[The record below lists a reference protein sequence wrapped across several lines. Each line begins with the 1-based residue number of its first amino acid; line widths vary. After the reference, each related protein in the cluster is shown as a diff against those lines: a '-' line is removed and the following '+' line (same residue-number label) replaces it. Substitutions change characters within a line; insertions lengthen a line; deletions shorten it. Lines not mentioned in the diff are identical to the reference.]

1 MDAAGNAGG
10 GLAVWFFPI
19 VSAGRRPAPSCK
31 RKSLSCLIVGRAFVL
46 SGGLIVWGCGCC
58 GAARAGRLCGFGILP
73 NKFLQRKGPCMYR
86 AIACKSSV
94 LYIRLPCLQALGPL
108 QEHTTFRES
117 LVCYTSPPGG
127 VYVLGVL
134 PGVSIIQFV
143 GCRGRSG
150 FALPGPGRPAQST
163 GLGCPDSQASRARHS
178 HTGLCRSCKAAGYS
192 GVTVRKFQRPALRFP
207 CSGSG
212 SYCSSN
218 APLFLL
224 VGLCRS
230 LCACIKPWGGPF
242 CKRAERGRRCSGM

>member
-1 MDAAGNAGG
+1 MWVWDSSQQV
-10 GLAVWFFPI
+10 LATQGAVY
-19 VSAGRRPAPSCK
+19 VQGHCLQEQRLYK
-31 RKSLSCLIVGRAFVL
+31 RLH
-46 SGGLIVWGCGCC
+46 
-58 GAARAGRLCGFGILP
+58 
-73 NKFLQRKGPCMYR
+73 
-86 AIACKSSV
+86 
-94 LYIRLPCLQALGPL
+94 CLQALGPL

>member
-1 MDAAGNAGG
+1 MAAC
-10 GLAVWFFPI
+10 I
-19 VSAGRRPAPSCK
+19 R
-31 RKSLSCLIVGRAFVL
+31 
-46 SGGLIVWGCGCC
+46 
-58 GAARAGRLCGFGILP
+58 ARAGCVLRRCQSGAAMWVWDSSQQVLATQGAVYVQGHCLQEQRLY
-73 NKFLQRKGPCMYR
+73 K
-86 AIACKSSV
+86 
-94 LYIRLPCLQALGPL
+94 RLPCLQVLGPL

-224 VGLCRS
+224 VGVCRS
-230 LCACIKPWGGPF
+230 LCACIKPWGRPF
-242 CKRAERGRRCSGM
+242 CKGAERGRRCGRMQH

>member
-1 MDAAGNAGG
+1 MWVWDSSQQV
-10 GLAVWFFPI
+10 LATQGAVY
-19 VSAGRRPAPSCK
+19 VQGHCLQEQRLYK
-31 RKSLSCLIVGRAFVL
+31 RLH
-46 SGGLIVWGCGCC
+46 
-58 GAARAGRLCGFGILP
+58 
-73 NKFLQRKGPCMYR
+73 
-86 AIACKSSV
+86 
-94 LYIRLPCLQALGPL
+94 CLQALGPL

-224 VGLCRS
+224 VGVCRS
-230 LCACIKPWGGPF
+230 LCACIKPWGRPF
-242 CKRAERGRRCSGM
+242 CKGAERGRRCGRMQH